1 MRYALM
7 VAVMAALAVPTVA
20 AARPKPP
27 AGCTVNDKG
36 KPEFT
41 CVTRFPQTI
50 VWDTR
55 VLPNGPAECPEIRA
69 SEDGFATLARW
80 YTEQENATYEVIRT
94 VVTDQKGTV
103 LSDVVTQSEPTPT
116 GVWVFAHCGE
126 PVPA

>member
-50 VWDTR
+50 VW
-55 VLPNGPAECPEIRA
+55 
-69 SEDGFATLARW
+69 
-80 YTEQENATYEVIRT
+80 
-94 VVTDQKGTV
+94 
-103 LSDVVTQSEPTPT
+103 VTQSEPTPT